1 MAPTIKYFNT
11 TSDGPIL
18 LVFFTVPAPSKIE
31 YSDMFNPTQDIKKY
45 IKLCDNS
52 IDIENIDKKAFNIEV
67 LFKIFN
73 IFILVF

>member
-1 MAPTIKYFNT
+1 MWHF
-11 TSDGPIL
+11 
-18 LVFFTVPAPSKIE
+18 
-31 YSDMFNPTQDIKKY
+31 IKKY